1 MIIVEPV
8 GIQIQLHRAG
18 GITMPDLKL
27 DYRATVAK
35 TVPAHRPI
43 EENRGPRNET
53 TWLQPTDF

>member
-1 MIIVEPV
+1 MIIVEPM
-8 GIQIQLHRAG
+8 GIQ
-18 GITMPDLKL
+18 ITMPDLKL